1 MKSSNQNG
9 LKYFHQEK
17 KQVILNNMS
26 KIKITKEFVLLLII
40 AGLLIIN
47 LFRIN
52 VIDTDVKKYED
63 RIKSLQTNIDSIS
76 KINSEINNK
85 IITLNGDISTIT
97 NKIEKVDK
105 TINIIKRNTD
115 EKVSNVD
122 NFSFNELELFFT
134 KRYGK
139 K

>member
-1 MKSSNQNG
+1 
-9 LKYFHQEK
+9 
-17 KQVILNNMS
+17 MS

-52 VIDTDVKKYED
+52 IIDTDVKKYED